1 MDGHDGS
8 EAINY
13 TFASKYKDLY
23 HGVLCDISDT
33 QEHRLISRI
42 GLIVFMYRRN
52 VHKCRYEQANARNK
66 S

>member
-23 HGVLCDISDT
+23 HGVLCDISDICLPSNNMLLSILT
-33 QEHRLISRI
+33 PTSQRTKNYGSD
-42 GLIVFMYRRN
+42 N
-52 VHKCRYEQANARNK
+52 
-66 S
+66 